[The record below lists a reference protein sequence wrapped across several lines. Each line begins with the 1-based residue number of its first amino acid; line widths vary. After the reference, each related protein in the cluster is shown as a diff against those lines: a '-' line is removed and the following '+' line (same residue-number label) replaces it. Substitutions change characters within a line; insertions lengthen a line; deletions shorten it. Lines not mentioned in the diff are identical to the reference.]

1 MSEILTGRVVRAGR
15 VQVDFDEVAD
25 GIVVEISRNQLRDF
39 PHQIA
44 YADVCVITKSYAG
57 HLAWILK
64 EMESMIVS
72 KEARIADLEK
82 QLAERG

>member
-1 MSEILTGRVVRAGR
+1 VSDILTGKVIRAGT
-15 VQVDFDEVAD
+15 FPLSEDESVD
-25 GIVVEISRNQLRDF
+25 GIVVEISRDQLRDF

-64 EMESMIVS
+64 EMESMISS

-82 QLAERG
+82 QLAERR